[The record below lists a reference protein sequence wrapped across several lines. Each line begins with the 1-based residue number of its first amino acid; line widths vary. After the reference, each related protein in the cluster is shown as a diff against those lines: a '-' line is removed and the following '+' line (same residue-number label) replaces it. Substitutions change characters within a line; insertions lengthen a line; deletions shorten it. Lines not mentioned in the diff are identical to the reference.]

1 MISVVS
7 YPDRGNYGKSSYRGN
22 CSGRLIEDIID
33 QGHMTSLFDFMVG
46 SETMEDFI
54 NRRGFT
60 YITKS

>member
-1 MISVVS
+1 MRSVVS